1 MNSWTFTGRM
11 ISDPNYRE
19 VGGTKVCDMTLSV
32 RTRGKDD
39 QGYPKSVLARCT
51 CWRKLAELCAQF
63 DIRKGKTLAV
73 SGMVDLREYTN
84 KDGVLCKSLEVD
96 VSEIDFLLEG
106 KQLGDAADMP
116 ATASTMKEAPAGAI
130 QVEVDELPF

>member
-1 MNSWTFTGRM
+1 MNTWTFTGRL
-11 ISDPNYRE
+11 IGDPSYRE
-19 VGGTKVCDMTLSV
+19 VAGVKVCDFTVSV

-51 CWRKLAELCAQF
+51 CWRKLAELCEQF
-63 DIRKGKTLAV
+63 GVCKGKTLAI

-96 VSEIDFLLEG
+96 VADVDFLLQGAGQE
-106 KQLGDAADMP
+106 KKPDAVAEP
-116 ATASTMKEAPAGAI
+116 VTAEFTVVNTE
-130 QVEVDELPF
+130 ELPF